1 MLAALA
7 VAGAVALGGAC
18 GGDGGD
24 DEAASGRTTA
34 GAGTTAGAAAV
45 SCEEAFERQAN
56 AETAGEAIAMDGIV
70 STVLA
75 CENVEAWRAEA
86 KRHAVVL
93 GAFSPDEV
101 LAMTCALDRPEAKF
115 TVFCAEVGGTSPPA
129 AATTEQADECEQ
141 AFAQAEEEVEVQAG
155 GALDEST
162 ILACGTLAKW
172 TATANRHP
180 AVLGDF
186 SAHDAARILCDFAG
200 DNPKVKAFCAEV
212 ERG

>member
-56 AETAGEAIAMDGIV
+56 AESAGEAIAMDGIV

-93 GAFSPDEV
+93 GAFSPEEV

-115 TVFCAEVGGTSPPA
+115 TVFCAEVGGTRDRKS
-129 AATTEQADECEQ
+129 
-141 AFAQAEEEVEVQAG
+141 VV
-155 GALDEST
+155 
-162 ILACGTLAKW
+162 
-172 TATANRHP
+172 
-180 AVLGDF
+180 
-186 SAHDAARILCDFAG
+186 
-200 DNPKVKAFCAEV
+200 
-212 ERG
+212 